1 MASTPMSELPDQH
14 ALAALEPAVR
24 GLVAYLLGARPQTA
38 DVEDC
43 TSEVFRRALESREKL
58 LPGAPLRPWV
68 LGIARNVALDARR
81 TRARALKRSEL
92 RRDDDAED
100 AVPALERLPDLGPAP
115 DDRVVQAERG
125 RRLQCALSGLPE
137 EQRRA
142 LLLHAEGLGYREIA
156 ERLTVPM
163 GTVCTWISRGR
174 QALSLALKDLSP
186 GEER

>member
-1 MASTPMSELPDQH
+1 MSELPDQH

-24 GLVAYLLGARPQTA
+24 GIVAYVLGVRPQTA

-43 TSEVFRRALESREKL
+43 TSEVFRRALESRDKL

-92 RRDDDAED
+92 HTGGDAENGLHALD
-100 AVPALERLPDLGPAP
+100 RLEDGGPTPAERVLL
-115 DDRVVQAERG
+115 AERG
-125 RRLQCALSGLPE
+125 QRLQCALASLPTA
-137 EQRRA
+137 QRRA

-156 ERLTVPM
+156 ERLAVPM
-163 GTVCTWISRGR
+163 GTVATWIARGR
-174 QALSLALKDLSP
+174 QGLAHTLKDLSP
-186 GEER
+186 DGER